1 MGPVKLCYRMEDEIV
16 VLLASA
22 HDHRNTATSAE
33 GMC

>member
-1 MGPVKLCYRMEDEIV
+1 MEDEIA

>member
-1 MGPVKLCYRMEDEIV
+1 MEDEIV